1 MNKNIFFLLLP
12 ITACSKSDT
21 SELELGE
28 NQLLKTK
35 NHSIMKKLFVTLS
48 LALVTTV
55 SLSAQE
61 ISEAGAFGA
70 GLQAT
75 SLNYGLSARYNLTET
90 HGIQAVIGGANYG
103 FGGSVSAFTFTGRY
117 LYSFNSSNANLRP
130 YAVGQVGLWTVKY
143 KDNFFGT
150 SANESDTSISFGAGA
165 GIEYAFS
172 GLEQLGFNVEAGY
185 GGGSFGDGFSYSGIF
200 FGGGVHYY
208 FNF

>member
-1 MNKNIFFLLLP
+1 MR
-12 ITACSKSDT
+12 
-21 SELELGE
+21 
-28 NQLLKTK
+28 
-35 NHSIMKKLFVTLS
+35 KLFVTFS
-48 LALVTTV
+48 LTLLIIT
-55 SLSAQE
+55 SINAQE
-61 ISEAGAFGA
+61 ISESGVLGA
-70 GLQAT
+70 GIQAT

-117 LYSFNSSNANLRP
+117 LYSFSSNTSNLRP
-130 YAVGQVGLWTVKY
+130 YAVGQIGVWTVKY

-150 SANESDTSISFGAGA
+150 NANESESSISYGAGA